1 MACSTYVLTTADSPM
16 GDTMLDDT
24 IFYERDGP
32 IGILMLNR
40 PERLNAISNDM
51 LRALR
56 AFFDD
61 RLRDYACRVII
72 VSGRGR
78 GFCAGLDLKAHGQ
91 PEPWQPG
98 VGHIQERY
106 TFQSDIADLVVKMRR
121 CPQPIIAAVNGPAA
135 GGGLSLA
142 LASDIRI
149 GTPAARFACSF
160 VNLGLSGCDVGSSY
174 HLPKIVGAAHAAD
187 MIYSGRL
194 VDATEAKGMGLITQ
208 IVDPADLLPVA
219 RAIAWGMISRSS
231 PFGLRLSKEVLNE
244 TVTGISL
251 ENALKLENRNQILAL
266 ATADAGEALQA
277 WLEKR
282 DPVWEDA

>member
-1 MACSTYVLTTADSPM
+1 MTETT
-16 GDTMLDDT
+16 LNDT
-24 IFYERDGP
+24 IRYERDGP
-32 IGILMLNR
+32 IGVLTLNR

-61 RLRDYACRVII
+61 RHRDYACRVI
-72 VSGRGR
+72 VLTGEGR
-78 GFCAGLDLKAHGQ
+78 GFCAGLDLKARGD
-91 PEPWQPG
+91 EPWQPG
-98 VGHIQERY
+98 VGPVQDRY

-121 CPQPIIAAVNGPAA
+121 CPQPLIAAVNGPAA

-142 LASDIRI
+142 IAADVRI

-194 VDATEAKGMGLITQ
+194 VDATEAREMGLIAR
-208 IVDPADLLPVA
+208 IVESDELLPAA
-219 RAIAWGMISRSS
+219 RAIAEGWIARSS
-231 PFGLRLSKEVLNE
+231 PLGLRLSKEVLNE

-251 ENALKLENRNQILAL
+251 ENALKLENRTQILAST
-266 ATADAGEALQA
+266 TADAEEATQA
-277 WLEKR
+277 WLERR
-282 DPVWEDA
+282 DPAWRDA